1 MESPKSKS
9 LDSALAV
16 AIKAGMNLNL
26 IVSDGLELG
35 KRIPL
40 CDILVNDNFTE
51 SNSAPMASYQKVRS
65 LALSNLFQY
74 NGGNIP
80 LYAEKNFVTH
90 FSCNRNEERMEFK
103 NDAEFTQVLEQ
114 AAEDNLLDENDDMI
128 LEIYCR
134 FTNSFHTNDNMK
146 NIRKQAS
153 EAANN
158 ALKKL
163 KKWIQNAST
172 ALHKPPVG
180 SEDMDYI
187 IVSDTNKSCEDKKE
201 EIDKF
206 WASRVVRFLA
216 FRDLG
221 KEQTESNFNGAN
233 EQVSL
238 IENVFDGVIS
248 FANEFFTEMCY
259 RNGDF
264 LGQVMDRR
272 RRRKTNLTIPRNFSL
287 DEIKMIPEK
296 RMEIE
301 NREEIMFHP
310 ADEQAPE
317 EWKIFFSD
325 AVEKDTVFVC
335 KSDENDT
342 DDAVFI
348 HAPHLNDVKSVDSD
362 NDSEFENLDEPGL
375 KDDDQNSDEGSSV
388 SDCENWEML

>member
-1 MESPKSKS
+1 
-9 LDSALAV
+9 
-16 AIKAGMNLNL
+16 
-26 IVSDGLELG
+26 
-35 KRIPL
+35 
-40 CDILVNDNFTE
+40 
-51 SNSAPMASYQKVRS
+51 MASYEKIRS
-65 LALSNLFQY
+65 IALSTLFQY

-90 FSCNRNEERMEFK
+90 FSCNRNEERIEFE
-103 NDAEFTQVLEQ
+103 NDADFTEVLEQ
-114 AAEDNLLDENDDMI
+114 AAEDNLLDENDNMI

-134 FTNSFHTNDNMK
+134 FTNNFHKNDNMK

-163 KKWIQNAST
+163 KRWIQNAST
-172 ALHKPPVG
+172 ALHKPV
-180 SEDMDYI
+180 EDMDYI
-187 IVSDTNKSCEDKKE
+187 VVSDTNKSFGDKKE

-221 KEQTESNFNGAN
+221 KEETESKFNGAN
-233 EQVSL
+233 EQVFL

-248 FANEFFTEMCY
+248 FANEFFTEICY

-272 RRRKTNLTIPRNFSL
+272 RRRKANLNISRTFSL
-287 DEIKMIPEK
+287 DEIKMMPDK
-296 RMEIE
+296 SMEIE

-310 ADEQAPE
+310 ADEQAPD

-335 KSDENDT
+335 KSDEDDT
-342 DDAVFI
+342 GDAIFVRR
-348 HAPHLNDVKSVDSD
+348 PDLNDVKSVDSD

-375 KDDDQNSDEGSSV
+375 KNDDQNSDGGSSV
-388 SDCENWEML
+388 SSCENWEML